1 VKKLTELFENFEVNR
16 EPRWPI
22 LSRLAA
28 ASLVLHAALVAS
40 AIYVPGV
47 RNALNIAYMFSDV
60 QYVDEAY
67 TKTVVGERAQII
79 NLAKEK
85 FTYPEGY
92 FSTGASQPDPLT
104 PQIIAQAQPMP
115 VFIPPKPIATP
126 TPVASPTPTPAASP
140 SPQPSAS
147 PGSSNSNGGSTGTV
161 AANNPELTE
170 EEKEKKLNEA
180 AAQNNV
186 KRPKA
191 INKRPFV
198 DLLAKAKQMKERGEL
213 DLNAVVEMTVE
224 ADRAPDGKLSN
235 VVVTQKTGDPKLTE
249 LANDL
254 IAALSDS
261 GALDFLEGM
270 SHLTF
275 TLKLDK
281 TDVAVTATTEMQSET
296 VAWVMAKGYD
306 KFREQAVESKSGH
319 DEATIWKNMKVT
331 SNGKQ
336 IILSFNM
343 PRAEAG
349 TMLSK
354 YAPAS

>member
-1 VKKLTELFENFEVNR
+1 MTELFENFEINR

-22 LSRLAA
+22 LARLAA
-28 ASLVLHAALVAS
+28 GSLFLHTLLIAS

-67 TKTVVGERAQII
+67 TKTEVGERAQII
-79 NLAKEK
+79 DLAKEK

-92 FSTGASQPDPLT
+92 FSTGATQPDPLA
-104 PQIIAQAQPMP
+104 PQIIAQAAPQP
-115 VFIPPKPIATP
+115 VFIPPRPIPTP
-126 TPVASPTPTPAASP
+126 TPLPTPSPAASP

-147 PGSSNSNGGSTGTV
+147 PGSGASSSTGAV
-161 AANNPELTE
+161 AAASPTPTE
-170 EEKEKKLNEA
+170 DEKERKLDQV
-180 AAQNNV
+180 AAQNGV
-186 KRPKA
+186 RRPKA

-198 DLLAKAKQMKERGEL
+198 DLLAKAKQMKDRGEI
-213 DLNAVVEMTVE
+213 DLNSVVEMTVE

-254 IAALSDS
+254 ISALSDS

-275 TLKLDK
+275 TLKLDQ
-281 TDVAVTATTEMQSET
+281 TDVAVTATTEMQSDT
-296 VAWVMAKGYD
+296 VAWLAAKGYD

-319 DEATIWKNMKVT
+319 DEAVIWKNMKVT
-331 SNGKQ
+331 SSGKQ

-354 YAPAS
+354 YTTAS

>member
-1 VKKLTELFENFEVNR
+1 VEKVTELFENIEINR

-22 LSRLAA
+22 LSKLAA
-28 ASLVLHAALVAS
+28 GSLLLHAALIAS
-40 AIYVPGV
+40 AIYVPSV

-79 NLAKEK
+79 DLAKEK

-92 FSTGASQPDPLT
+92 FSTGEA
-104 PQIIAQAQPMP
+104 QIIAQAQPQP
-115 VFIPPKPIATP
+115 VFMPPRPIPTP
-126 TPVASPTPTPAASP
+126 TPVASPTPQPSPSP
-140 SPQPSAS
+140 SPQPSATTA
-147 PGSSNSNGGSTGTV
+147 GISSNSNTGAGTV
-161 AANNPELTE
+161 AANNSTLTE
-170 EEKEKKLNEA
+170 EEKERKLDEA

-198 DLLAKAKQMKERGEL
+198 DLLAKAKLMKERGEIN
-213 DLNAVVEMTVE
+213 LNGIVEMTVE

-235 VVVTQKTGDPKLTE
+235 VVVTQKNGDPKLEE

-261 GALDFLEGM
+261 GALDFLDGM

-275 TLKLDK
+275 TLKLDQ
-281 TDVAVTATTEMQSET
+281 TDVAVTATTEMQT
-296 VAWVMAKGYD
+296 DMVAWMAAKGYD

-319 DEATIWKNMKVT
+319 DEAIIWKNMKVT

-349 TMLSK
+349 TMLAK
-354 YAPAS
+354 YASAS